1 MQITVEFFSQLRE
14 IAGASEE
21 VVELGETATVA
32 QLLARL
38 YLLHPELEKWDRQ
51 ILIGAGVEFVER
63 SHALRPNDEIAVMP
77 PVQGG

>member
-38 YLLHPELEKWDRQ
+38 YLLLS
-51 ILIGAGVEFVER
+51 LI
-63 SHALRPNDEIAVMP
+63 HI
-77 PVQGG
+77 